1 MEHIMNIAISIDDE
15 GIEKKATEY
24 CVQKLYEDMKGKLLG
39 DQYYNRGQL
48 TSQAEDVVTK
58 WMNDHKDEI
67 ITQTANLVAEKISRR
82 KAFKEKVGDV
92 K

>member
-15 GIEKKATEY
+15 GIEQKATDY
-24 CVQKLYEDMKGKLLG
+24 CVKKLYEDMKGKLLG
-39 DQYYNRGQL
+39 DQYYNRGKL
-48 TSQAEDVVTK
+48 TGQAEDVVTK
-58 WMNDHKDEI
+58 WLNDHSKEI
-67 ITQTANLVAEKISRR
+67 IEQTAKLVAEKISRR

>member
-15 GIEKKATEY
+15 GIEERAMDY
-24 CVQKLYEDMKGKLLG
+24 CTKKLYEDMKGKLLS
-39 DQYYNRGQL
+39 DRYYDCDKL
-48 TSQAEDVVTK
+48 TSQAEDIVTK
-58 WMNDHKDEI
+58 WLDDHKDEI
-67 ITQTANLVAEKISRR
+67 ITQTATLVAEKISRR

>member
-15 GIEKKATEY
+15 GIEKKATDY
-24 CVQKLYEDMKGKLLG
+24 CVKKLYEDMKGKLINDG
-39 DQYYNRGQL
+39 YYNRGQL

>member
-15 GIEKKATEY
+15 GIEKKATDY
-24 CVQKLYEDMKGKLLG
+24 CVKKLYEDMKGKLINDG
-39 DQYYNRGQL
+39 YYNRGQL
-48 TSQAEDVVTK
+48 TDQAENIVNK
-58 WMNDHKDEI
+58 WLDDHKDEI
-67 ITQTANLVAEKISRR
+67 IEQTAKLVADKISRR

>member
-24 CVQKLYEDMKGKLLG
+24 CVKKLYEDMKGKLIYDG
-39 DQYYNRGQL
+39 YYNRGQL
-48 TSQAEDVVTK
+48 TGQAEGVVNK
-58 WMNDHKDEI
+58 WLNDHSKEI
-67 ITQTANLVAEKISRR
+67 IEQTAKLVADKISRR

>member
-15 GIEKKATEY
+15 GIEKKATDY
-24 CVQKLYEDMKGKLLG
+24 CVKKLYEDMKGKLIG
-39 DQYYNRGQL
+39 DQYHNRGQL
-48 TSQAEDVVTK
+48 TGQAEDVVTK

-67 ITQTANLVAEKISRR
+67 ITQTATLVAEKISRR

>member
-15 GIEKKATEY
+15 GIEQRAKDY
-24 CVQKLYEDMKGKLLG
+24 CVKQLYADMKGKLLSDG
-39 DQYYNRGQL
+39 YYDRGKL
-48 TSQAEDVVTK
+48 TGQAEDIVTK
-58 WMNDHKDEI
+58 WLDDHKDEI
-67 ITQTANLVAEKISRR
+67 IEQTAKFVAEKISRR

>member
-15 GIEKKATEY
+15 GIEERAMDY
-24 CVQKLYEDMKGKLLG
+24 CTKKLYEDMKGKLINDG
-39 DQYYNRGQL
+39 YYNRGQL
-48 TSQAEDVVTK
+48 TGAAEDIVTK
-58 WMNDHKDEI
+58 WLDDHKDEI
-67 ITQTANLVAEKISRR
+67 IEQTATLVAEKISRR

>member
-15 GIEKKATEY
+15 GIEKRAMEY
-24 CVQKLYEDMKGKLLG
+24 CTKKLYEDMKGKLLNDG
-39 DQYYNRGQL
+39 NYYRGQL
-48 TSQAEDVVTK
+48 TGQAEDIVTK
-58 WMNDHKDEI
+58 WLDDHKDEI
-67 ITQTANLVAEKISRR
+67 VTQTAILVAERISRR

>member
-15 GIEKKATEY
+15 GIEQKATDY
-24 CVQKLYEDMKGKLLG
+24 CVKKLYEDMKGKLLNDG
-39 DQYYNRGQL
+39 NYYRGQL
-48 TSQAEDVVTK
+48 TGQAEDIVTK
-58 WMNDHKDEI
+58 WLDDHKDEI
-67 ITQTANLVAEKISRR
+67 IEQTAKLVAERISRR